1 MRQDSLIEKTI
12 RYLFERGFTI
22 IRLRRDLVKA
32 VHRSLRVSVW
42 FSDKDYL
49 DWYDPLNLIDEFQL
63 NDVQSLIIVAP
74 RAYSI
79 ADEVLHSLDRARYW
93 YDLFIDVKIYSVD
106 IAMLDKALEEAVNS
120 LLTTFIDLAMNIV
133 EDGGRCPRCLSNM
146 YVLYLWKF
154 NSKIL
159 KDKVI
164 EKVYRCPNCG
174 LRIHR
179 TMKIEDY
186 LESLRT

>member
-1 MRQDSLIEKTI
+1 MRQDNLIEKVI
-12 RYLFERGFTI
+12 KYLFERGFTI
-22 IRLRRDLVKA
+22 IRLRKDLVKA
-32 VHRSLRVSVW
+32 VQKTLRISVW
-42 FSDKDYL
+42 FSEKDYL

-63 NDVQSLIIVAP
+63 GDVQSLIIIAP

-106 IAMLDKALEEAVNS
+106 IAILDKSLEEAVNNII
-120 LLTTFIDLAMNIV
+120 TTFIDLAMNIV
-133 EDGGRCPRCLSNM
+133 KDGGRCPRCLSNM

-179 TMKIEDY
+179 TMKIENSR
-186 LESLRT
+186 EV

>member
-1 MRQDSLIEKTI
+1 MRQDNIVEKTV
-12 RYLFERGFTI
+12 RYLFERGFI
-22 IRLRRDLVKA
+22 IHRLRRDLIKA
-32 VHRSLRVSVW
+32 EQRSLKVSVW
-42 FSDKDYL
+42 FSEKDYL

-63 NDVQSLIIVAP
+63 NDVQALIIVAP

-106 IAMLDKALEEAVNS
+106 IAMLEKCLEESVNS
-120 LLTTFIDLAMNIV
+120 LMTTFIDLVINIV

-146 YVLYLWKF
+146 YVLYIGKF
-154 NSKIL
+154 HSNIL
-159 KDKVI
+159 KSKVI
-164 EKVYRCPNCG
+164 EKIYRCPNCG

-179 TMKIEDY
+179 TMKIENLHDA
-186 LESLRT
+186 R

>member
-1 MRQDSLIEKTI
+1 MRQNIVDKAI
-12 RYLFERGFTI
+12 RYLFERGFI
-22 IRLRRDLVKA
+22 ILRLRSDLIKA
-32 VHRSLRVSVW
+32 VQRSLKISIW
-42 FSDKDYL
+42 FSEKDYL

-63 NDVQSLIIVAP
+63 EDVQALIIVAP

-93 YDLFIDVKIYSVD
+93 YDLFIDVKIYGVD
-106 IAMLDKALEEAVNS
+106 VAMFDKCLEESINS
-120 LLTTFIDLAMNIV
+120 IVTLFIDLATNVV
-133 EDGGRCPRCLSNM
+133 ENGGQCPRCLSNM
-146 YVLYLWKF
+146 YVLYLGKF
-154 NSKIL
+154 HSKIL

-179 TMKIEDY
+179 MAKIE
-186 LESLRT
+186 EINKRMRP